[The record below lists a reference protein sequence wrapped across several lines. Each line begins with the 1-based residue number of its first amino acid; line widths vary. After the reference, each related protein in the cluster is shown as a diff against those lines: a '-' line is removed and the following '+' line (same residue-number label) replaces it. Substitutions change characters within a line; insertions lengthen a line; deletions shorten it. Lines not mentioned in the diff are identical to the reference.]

1 MLCMLCLRGKRGYD
15 GGHCQ
20 HQRERPV
27 ASDHYDSSPVIVIW
41 FMGRAKVARFS
52 VQTAAPPPRRA
63 RPRLRSEEHTSELQ
77 SLMRLSYAVFCLKKK
92 KIPFII
98 YTLIYNR
105 LAIEYI
111 ELHKKSKNNF

>member
-27 ASDHYDSSPVIVIW
+27 ASDHEDSSPVRVIW

-77 SLMRLSYAVFCLKKK
+77 SLMRISYAVFCLKKQ
-92 KIPFII
+92 
-98 YTLIYNR
+98 TTSLQALIYISTR
-105 LAIEYI
+105 LYSFDTNTTPSVM
-111 ELHKKSKNNF
+111 KM